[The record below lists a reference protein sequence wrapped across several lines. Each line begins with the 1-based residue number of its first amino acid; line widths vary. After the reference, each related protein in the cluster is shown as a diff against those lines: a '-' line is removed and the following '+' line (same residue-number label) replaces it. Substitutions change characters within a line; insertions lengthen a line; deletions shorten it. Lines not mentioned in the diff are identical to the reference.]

1 MKTKNLIEQMKGMKE
16 AYILEAINKLR
27 TENPEMHGGI
37 IDYFFNQYDEY
48 SQSSEEYVAE
58 GLKGLSKEMEL
69 EWADHWKIWIESLR
83 QKLIQSK
90 HLTLEKDFVNQKANH
105 QLTCDRSINYRP

>member
-1 MKTKNLIEQMKGMKE
+1 MKGMKE

-27 TENPEMHGGI
+27 NENPEYHDSI
-37 IDYFFNQYDEY
+37 INYLINQYGEY
-48 SQSSEEYVAE
+48 SQSSEGDADSEKSE

-69 EWADHWKIWIESLR
+69 EWADQLKIWIESLR

-90 HLTLEKDFVNQKANH
+90 HLTLEKDFVNQKVNYY
-105 QLTCDRSINYRP
+105 QLT